1 MLVQSYLFFN
11 GRCEEAIA
19 FYQKTLGAQ
28 VTMMMR
34 FKENPEPTTEGCGP
48 GGGAIPGENIMHASF
63 KIGETE
69 VMASDGMESG
79 KPEFKGFSLSLT
91 AASDTEAQRLFK
103 ALGDGG
109 KVEMPMDKTFFASSF
124 GMVVDRFGVSWMVI
138 KPLPMP

>member
-34 FKENPEPTTEGCGP
+34 FKENPEPMTDGCGP

-91 AASDTEAQRLFK
+91 AASDAEAQRLFK

-109 KVEMPMDKTFFASSF
+109 KVEMPMAKTFFASSF
-124 GMVVDRFGVSWMVI
+124 GVVADRFGVSWMVI
-138 KPLPMP
+138 TPA

>member
-34 FKENPEPTTEGCGP
+34 FKENPEPMTEGCGP

>member
-34 FKENPEPTTEGCGP
+34 FKENPEPMTEGCGP
-48 GGGAIPGENIMHASF
+48 GGGAIPSENIMHASF
-63 KIGETE
+63 RIGETE
-69 VMASDGMESG
+69 VMASDGMGGG

-91 AASDTEAQRLFK
+91 AASDAEAQRLFK